1 MKHLYLLIIFTVSF
15 SVYSQ
20 GYMTWNFQ
28 PTTDANGN
36 VTGTAFG
43 AQASESSYINAD
55 DAKASQAY
63 LGYMGSSFV
72 GNDDGTAT
80 APKGLPKSS
89 GQTKTATF
97 SQRYPNTVK
106 KDSDGVVA
114 GDAATSPQIS
124 SGKVHIS
131 VAFKEWLMSNDS
143 DNTFEIKIRS
153 FDNGNNP
160 ATPGNQ
166 PKTILSLKLEQVKTG
181 QAPNI
186 VRTPN
191 VIRVVGQ
198 TWNNTQNGQFRNA
211 GELPVGSG
219 GAVWDTPTHIG
230 ATIDYD
236 TNSWEFWTNSP
247 GDTSGFATT
256 KGGISG
262 TIASANVLPIAP
274 FDHMIVNIRRPA
286 GGTAAAEGTIG
297 TEDYWIVD
305 QIKVDTGTYTNT
317 LSTDDLAK
325 EDSFTIYPNPADDF
339 IFIENLSID
348 SKVELVNVAG
358 KKIKSFEIES
368 HNQRLNISGLNSGV
382 YFVKVDDKAA
392 VKFIKR

>member
-1 MKHLYLLIIFTVSF
+1 MKHLYLLIIFTLSF

-28 PTTDANGN
+28 ANTDADGN
-36 VTGTAFG
+36 VTTGFG

-55 DAKASQAY
+55 DPKSTQQY
-63 LGYMGSSFV
+63 LGYMGASFV
-72 GNDDGTAT
+72 GNNDGTAT
-80 APKGLPKSS
+80 APKGLPKTS
-89 GQTKTATF
+89 GQTRTATF

-106 KDSDGVVA
+106 KAANSTVVA
-114 GDAATSPQIS
+114 SDPATSPQIS

-160 ATPGNQ
+160 ATPGTG

-230 ATIDYD
+230 ATIDYEN
-236 TNSWEFWTNSP
+236 NSWEFWTNSP

-262 TIASANVLPIAP
+262 TIASANALPIAP

-339 IFIENLSID
+339 IFIQNLSTD
-348 SKVELVNVAG
+348 SKVELFNVVG
-358 KKIKSFEIES
+358 KNIKSFEIES
-368 HNQRLNISGLNSGV
+368 HNQKLNINGLNSGV

>member
-1 MKHLYLLIIFTVSF
+1 MKHLYLLIIFTISF

-28 PTTDANGN
+28 ANTDMDGN

-43 AQASESSYINAD
+43 AQASESSYINAN
-55 DAKASQAY
+55 DAKATQAY
-63 LGYMGSSFV
+63 LGYMGASFV

-80 APKGLPKSS
+80 APKGLPKNS
-89 GQTKTATF
+89 GQTRTASF
-97 SQRYPNTVK
+97 SQRYPNTIK
-106 KDSDGVVA
+106 KDADGNVA
-114 GDAATSPQIS
+114 GDPATSPAIN

-153 FDNGNNP
+153 FGNAP
-160 ATPGNQ
+160 AGTQ
-166 PKTILSLKLEQVKTG
+166 PKTILSLKLEQVKSGTG
-181 QAPNI
+181 DNL
-186 VRTPN
+186 VRTPD

-230 ATIDYD
+230 ATIDYEN
-236 TNSWEFWTNSP
+236 NSWEFWTNSP

-262 TIASANVLPIAP
+262 TIQQDMNETRLPIAA

-317 LSTDDLAK
+317 LSTDDLVK

-348 SKVELVNVAG
+348 SKVELFNVVG
-358 KKIKSFEIES
+358 KNIKSFEIES
-368 HNQRLNISGLNSGV
+368 HNQRLNINGLNSGV

-392 VKFIKR
+392 VRFIKR